1 MCFCRARHC
10 LTHSKTHSRNP
21 ASIRLQIEGPTTVAH
36 TSKKPDY
43 TAKHFNAHPQ
53 TIGEETWMPTA
64 FVLINTE
71 IGSEAD
77 VLKDLKKV
85 EGVDEAFA
93 VYGVY
98 DIIARVKAD
107 TMDKLKEIVTWRVRR
122 LDKVRSTLTM
132 IVVEETK

>member
-1 MCFCRARHC
+1 MRRFSQIIA
-10 LTHSKTHSRNP
+10 KYFK
-21 ASIRLQIEGPTTVAH
+21 ALQQKVVVEI
-36 TSKKPDY
+36 
-43 TAKHFNAHPQ
+43 Q
-53 TIGEETWMPTA
+53 MPTA

-85 EGVDEAFA
+85 EGVEEAHA

-98 DIIARVKAD
+98 DIIARVKAN
-107 TMDKLKEIVTWRVRR
+107 TMDRLKEIVTWKVRR

-132 IVVEETK
+132 IVVEEAGK